1 MMTYHLA
8 EINIAKMKGVTI
20 DDPIM
25 AEFVDN
31 LDRVNALAENSAG
44 FVWRLKDES
53 NNATCIS
60 PFDDEQVIIN
70 MSVWENLESLKAFT
84 YKTFHTDFLKR
95 RSEWFHRFGR
105 VYLALWWVPAG
116 HLPTVQ
122 EAVDKLAYLQENG
135 TAKLAFDF
143 KKTYAPPGY
152 QPFHS

>member
-8 EINIAKMKGVTI
+8 EINIAKMKGVSI
-20 DDPIM
+20 DDPVM
-25 AEFVDN
+25 AEFADN

-53 NNATCIS
+53 NNATSIS

-70 MSVWENLESLKAFT
+70 LSVWENLESLKAFT

-95 RSEWFHRFGR
+95 RAEWFHRFGT
-105 VYLALWWVPAG
+105 VYMALWWVPAG

-135 TAKLAFDF
+135 TTELAFDF
-143 KKTYAPPGY
+143 KKTYAPPG
-152 QPFHS
+152 Q